1 MIQKKEPEHLK
12 INEDDVYRLFELA
25 HRREKMAEDAMNNIV
40 TPFPGF
46 LSTEFNDEMWKEK
59 KKSKY
64 GNSYSLYLHTLR
76 ITVELML
83 AYEDTKEIKY
93 FNKAEEIIESWIRQ
107 SEPDKDIPMKW
118 YDHTTANRTQ
128 ALIQYLF
135 LAQEMNR
142 KIDTPKYVDL
152 LRKHVEV
159 MSDDSKYKTNNHGL
173 MMDRSLVVLGYVLE
187 DQQIVAKGKNRA
199 INTFWYSFSSQAI
212 HLENSPHYHLMVVR
226 MYNEIES
233 YLNRKE
239 DTLGSDIVKYL
250 ELAKDYIPKLTKPN
264 NTLPAIGDSGTSKA
278 SKKKIYKN
286 IYDYEAGIAVLQ
298 YENPNPM
305 YLSFVAGYSSI
316 VHKHSD
322 DLSITLNY
330 KTKDFLIDPGK
341 YSYTGNKTRS
351 YITSRRAHSG
361 FYLEGFNYKI
371 KNENRYDRNVRLES
385 YLDNSTYSLVKGI
398 NNDYEGTS
406 AKLERTVIQFKN
418 FPVNII
424 IDSLVTKRKNQ
435 LKMTQKYNL
444 SSLAK
449 VEEVESGYK
458 LISGG
463 EELVIKQFKSIDS
476 KEIIEGDLSKPVA
489 VNTSGFAKVR
499 KTKQLAFRK
508 TSNQKEAFLTAIYDD
523 REVKEI
529 DLKLFG
535 DKLIIFIENQSYDIY
550 L

>member
-1 MIQKKEPEHLK
+1 MIKKENKETLR
-12 INEDDVYRLFELA
+12 IQEDDVYRLFEISN
-25 HRREKMAEDAMNNIV
+25 RREKMADDAINNII

-46 LSTEFNDEMWKEK
+46 LSTEFSDEMWKEK
-59 KKSKY
+59 KKQKY

-83 AYEDTKEIKY
+83 AYEDTNEIKY
-93 FNKAEEIIESWIRQ
+93 FDKAEEIIESWIRQ
-107 SEPDKDIPMKW
+107 SELDTEIPMKW

-128 ALIQYLF
+128 ALIQYLY
-135 LAQEMNR
+135 LAQEMGR
-142 KIDTPKYVDL
+142 KVNTSKYVNL

-159 MSDDSKYKTNNHGL
+159 MGDDSKYKTNNHGL
-173 MMDRSLVVLGYVLE
+173 MMDRSLVVLGYVLD
-187 DQQIVAKGKNRA
+187 DQQIVNKGKNRA

-226 MYNEIES
+226 MYNEIEN

-239 DTLGSDIVKYL
+239 DSLGPIIVNYL
-250 ELAKDYIPKLTKPN
+250 DLAKEYIPKLSKPN
-264 NTLPAIGDSGTSKA
+264 STLPAIGDSGTSKA
-278 SKKKIYKN
+278 SKKKIYEN
-286 IYDYEAGIAVLQ
+286 IYDFEAGIAVLQ
-298 YENPNPM
+298 YEKPNPM
-305 YLSFVAGYSSI
+305 YLSFVAGYSSR
-316 VHKHSD
+316 VHKHND

-351 YITSRRAHSG
+351 YITSRRAHSS

-371 KNENRYDRNVRLES
+371 KNENRYDRKVRLEN
-385 YLDNSTYSLVKGI
+385 YVDNNTYSLVKGI
-398 NNDYEGTS
+398 NGDYEGTN
-406 AKLERTVIQFKN
+406 AILERTVIQFKN
-418 FPVNII
+418 YPVNII
-424 IDSLVTKRKNQ
+424 VDSLNTKRKNE

-449 VEEVESGYK
+449 VSEFENGYK

-463 EELVIKQFKSIDS
+463 EELVVKQFLPIDS
-476 KEIIEGDLSKPVA
+476 KEVIQGDLMKPVA

-499 KTKQLAFRK
+499 PTKQLAFRK
-508 TSNQKEAFLTAIYDD
+508 TSNQKDAFLTAIYDD
-523 REVKEI
+523 RVIKDF

-535 DKLIIFIENQSYDIY
+535 DRLIVFLEDKTYDIY

>member
-1 MIQKKEPEHLK
+1 VIQNKYKGNLK
-12 INEDDVYRLFELA
+12 IYEDDVYRLFEVSN
-25 HRREKMAEDAMNNIV
+25 RREKMAEDALNNII

-46 LSTEFNDEMWKEK
+46 LSTEFRDDMWLEK
-59 KKSKY
+59 KKQKY

-83 AYEDTKEIKY
+83 AYEETNDIKY
-93 FNKAEEIIESWIRQ
+93 FDKAEEIIESWIRQ
-107 SEPDKDIPMKW
+107 SEPDKEVPMKW

-128 ALIQYLF
+128 ALIQYLY
-135 LAQEMNR
+135 LAQQMGR
-142 KIDTPKYVDL
+142 KVNISKYVDL

-187 DQQIVAKGKNRA
+187 DHQIISKGKNRA

-226 MYNEIES
+226 MYNEIEA

-239 DTLGSDIVKYL
+239 DSLGPIIVNYL
-250 ELAKDYIPKLTKPN
+250 KLAKEYIPKLSKPN

-278 SKKKIYKN
+278 AKKKVYKN
-286 IYDYEAGIAVLQ
+286 IYDYEAGIAILQ
-298 YENPNPM
+298 YEQPNPM
-305 YLSFVAGYSSI
+305 YLSFVAGYSSR
-316 VHKHSD
+316 VHKHND

-351 YITSRRAHSG
+351 YITSRRAHSS

-371 KNENRYDRNVRLES
+371 KNENRYDRKVRLEN
-385 YLDNSTYSLVKGI
+385 YVDNKIYSLVKGV
-398 NNDYEGTS
+398 NGDYEGTN
-406 AKLERTVIQFKN
+406 ALLERIVIQFKN
-418 FPVNII
+418 SPVNII
-424 IDSLVTKRKNQ
+424 VDSLITKRKNE

-449 VEEVESGYK
+449 VSEVENGYK

-463 EELVIKQFKSIDS
+463 EELVIKQFKPFES
-476 KEIIEGDLSKPVA
+476 KEVINGDLKKPVA

-499 KTKQLAFRK
+499 PTKQLAFRK

-523 REVKEI
+523 RIVNDF
-529 DLKLFG
+529 DLKLYG
-535 DKLIIFIENQSYDIY
+535 DRLIVFIEDKTYDIY

>member
-1 MIQKKEPEHLK
+1 MIQNKYKGNLK
-12 INEDDVYRLFELA
+12 IYEDDVYRLFEVSN
-25 HRREKMAEDAMNNIV
+25 RREKMAEDALNNII

-46 LSTEFNDEMWKEK
+46 LSTEFRDDMWLEK
-59 KKSKY
+59 KKQKY

-83 AYEDTKEIKY
+83 AYEETNDIKY
-93 FNKAEEIIESWIRQ
+93 FDKAEEIIESWIRQ
-107 SEPDKDIPMKW
+107 SEPDKEVPMKW

-128 ALIQYLF
+128 ALIQYLY
-135 LAQEMNR
+135 LAQQMGR
-142 KIDTPKYVDL
+142 KVNISKYVDL

-187 DQQIVAKGKNRA
+187 DHQIISKGKNRA

-226 MYNEIES
+226 MYNEIEA

-239 DTLGSDIVKYL
+239 DSLGPIIVNYL
-250 ELAKDYIPKLTKPN
+250 KLAKEYIPKLSKPN

-278 SKKKIYKN
+278 AKKKVYKN
-286 IYDYEAGIAVLQ
+286 IYDYEAGIAILQ
-298 YENPNPM
+298 YEQPNPM
-305 YLSFVAGYSSI
+305 YLSFVAGYSSR
-316 VHKHSD
+316 VHKHND

-351 YITSRRAHSG
+351 YITSRRAHSS

-371 KNENRYDRNVRLES
+371 KNENRYDRKVRLEN
-385 YLDNSTYSLVKGI
+385 YVDNKIYSLVKGV
-398 NNDYEGTS
+398 NGDYEGTN
-406 AKLERTVIQFKN
+406 ALLERIVIQFKN
-418 FPVNII
+418 SPVNII
-424 IDSLVTKRKNQ
+424 VDSLITKRKNE

-449 VEEVESGYK
+449 VSEVENGYK

-463 EELVIKQFKSIDS
+463 EELVIKQFKPFES
-476 KEIIEGDLSKPVA
+476 KEVINGDLKKPVA

-499 KTKQLAFRK
+499 PTKQLAFRK

-523 REVKEI
+523 RIVNDF
-529 DLKLFG
+529 DLKLYG
-535 DKLIIFIENQSYDIY
+535 DRLIVFIEDKTYDIY